1 MKMNKF
7 DFTKTKT
14 FADRQDFLSIL
25 KKIKSFGY
33 KIYVSEDFEKDY
45 FFNYAIISDKD
56 KNFAIIS
63 FDIFG
68 AKFSSCHKPN
78 RGSGTGFSLS
88 DILTDKEIS
97 KELVDKFLKEKVPD
111 WWKGSTPEFYKDFE
125 EYLKISVLK
134 YRDITDEL

>member
-1 MKMNKF
+1 MSKF

-25 KKIKSFGY
+25 KKIKSFGN
-33 KIYVSEDFEKDY
+33 KIYVSEKFKEDCFL
-45 FFNYAIISDKD
+45 NYAIVSDKD
-56 KNFAIIS
+56 KNFAFIS

-78 RGSGTGFSLS
+78 RESGTGFTLS

-97 KELVDKFLKEKVPD
+97 KELVDKFLKERVPD

-125 EYLKISVLK
+125 EYLKTSILK
-134 YRDITDEL
+134 YKDITNEL

>member
-1 MKMNKF
+1 MKMSKF

-56 KNFAIIS
+56 KNFATIS

-68 AKFSSCHKPN
+68 VKFSSCHKPN
-78 RGSGTGFSLS
+78 RGSGTGFTLS
-88 DILTDKEIS
+88 HILTGEEIS
-97 KELVDKFLKEKVPD
+97 KELVDKFLKEKVPN
-111 WWKGSTPEFYKDFE
+111 WWKGSIPEFYKDFE
-125 EYLKISVLK
+125 EYLKTSILK
-134 YRDITDEL
+134 YKDITNEL

>member
-1 MKMNKF
+1 MNKF

-33 KIYVSEDFEKDY
+33 KIYVSEDFEKEC
-45 FFNYAIISDKD
+45 FFNYAIIFDGN
-56 KNFAIIS
+56 KNFVLVS

-68 AKFSSCHKPN
+68 VKFTSCHKSN
-78 RGSGTGFSLS
+78 KESGTGFSLS

-111 WWKGSTPEFYKDFE
+111 WWKGSIPEFYKDFA
-125 EYLKISVLK
+125 EYLKTSILK
-134 YRDITDEL
+134 YKDITNKL

>member
-1 MKMNKF
+1 MNKI

-33 KIYVSEDFEKDY
+33 KIYVSEDFEKEY
-45 FFNYAIISDKD
+45 FLNHAIIFDGD
-56 KNFAIIS
+56 KNFISIS

-68 AKFSSCHKPN
+68 VKFSSCHKSN
-78 RGSGTGFSLS
+78 RESGTGFSLS
-88 DILTDKEIS
+88 NILTDEEIS
-97 KELVDKFLKEKVPD
+97 KELVNKFLKEKVPD

-125 EYLKISVLK
+125 EYLKTSILK
-134 YRDITDEL
+134 YKDITDEL